1 MLCNTQS
8 ELHPLEEGK
17 HAAESKKESGL
28 DLKEYAT
35 AAGKKYATLY
45 NKVRAYRVAS
55 VCDIANATA
64 QETWNQLV
72 EIHAAPQWL
81 WPALVEK
88 MTSEAWTVA
97 WAPRARVGG
106 TSIRADRGELKR
118 GSPRARGRHC

>member
-1 MLCNTQS
+1 
-8 ELHPLEEGK
+8 
-17 HAAESKKESGL
+17 
-28 DLKEYAT
+28 
-35 AAGKKYATLY
+35 
-45 NKVRAYRVAS
+45 VAS

-97 WAPRARVGG
+97 TTREKVGKCKEWLWGALVEWAPRARVGG
-106 TSIRADRGELKR
+106 IESA
-118 GSPRARGRHC
+118 